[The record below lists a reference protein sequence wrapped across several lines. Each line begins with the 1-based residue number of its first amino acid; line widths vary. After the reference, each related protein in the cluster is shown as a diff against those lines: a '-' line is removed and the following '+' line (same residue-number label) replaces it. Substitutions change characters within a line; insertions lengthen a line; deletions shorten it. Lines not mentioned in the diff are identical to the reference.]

1 MLAPLLSLERRYHTV
16 SPDEAH
22 AIITDLV
29 TREVA
34 VIEEIDGQPVCSKDL
49 SVGDQ
54 ILVFLYRAGRD
65 AGLEISELQR
75 QLRHNHKSNL
85 TTAVKRLDGKG
96 LVLLHPQTNKAHITS
111 MGLAD
116 VEARELLRPA

>member
-1 MLAPLLSLERRYHTV
+1 MHRLWRRSFERGDTAAGCPGLLAPLLSLERTYHTV

-54 ILVFLYRAGRD
+54 ILVFLYPGR
-65 AGLEISELQR
+65 
-75 QLRHNHKSNL
+75 
-85 TTAVKRLDGKG
+85 
-96 LVLLHPQTNKAHITS
+96 P
-111 MGLAD
+111 
-116 VEARELLRPA
+116 